1 MYSSFSVN
9 ISNEFKISTSESNSS
24 YPISISKFNST
35 SLFFILSFFL
45 DNFIYSYFNAF
56 DIYENITLS
65 SSNLFSS
72 GNLFII
78 SNKCNSRSCLVSSQF
93 IDFEILFIKGLNT
106 FIIYLN
112 ISLSPFLYSFI
123 FL

>member
-72 GNLFII
+72 GNLFYY
-78 SNKCNSRSCLVSSQF
+78 F
-93 IDFEILFIKGLNT
+93 
-106 FIIYLN
+106 
-112 ISLSPFLYSFI
+112 
-123 FL
+123 